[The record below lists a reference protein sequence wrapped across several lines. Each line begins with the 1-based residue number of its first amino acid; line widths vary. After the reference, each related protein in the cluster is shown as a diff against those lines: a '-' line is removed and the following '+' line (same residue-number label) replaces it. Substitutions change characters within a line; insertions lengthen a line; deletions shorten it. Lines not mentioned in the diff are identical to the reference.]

1 MKKIIFMLVLFMFP
15 IINASCLNF
24 NINETIEEEKNV
36 DGSSIIIGNN
46 IESKNSVHGIDAMI
60 GNNINFNGISDYL
73 FLIGNNIN
81 VNGNVSNDG
90 IIIGNVIKFDS
101 NVVVDRDLVI
111 VGSEVIIDGTIKRD
125 VKIYAM
131 NVTING
137 NINGNVDIKS
147 SDIKVNGNIDGVLSY
162 NEDAVIKNKGN
173 VNEFNITEKM
183 YKDITFQDRVWQFII
198 NYGSLLLIFLFFAFI
213 TPKLFKRIEHKNEK
227 LTILNFF
234 SLFGFGTLSVILIPI
249 IFILLLTLV
258 FGTSLA
264 ILLLIFYIVCIWL
277 SSLFTSYLIGYLVW
291 KNIIKKD
298 NNIYLIGLIGI
309 SIISVL
315 SIIPFIGSLI
325 SVISIF
331 VGMGIILQQLKKD

>member
-1 MKKIIFMLVLFMFP
+1 MKKTSE
-15 IINASCLNF
+15 AA
-24 NINETIEEEKNV
+24 ER
-36 DGSSIIIGNN
+36 
-46 IESKNSVHGIDAMI
+46 DA
-60 GNNINFNGISDYL
+60 
-73 FLIGNNIN
+73 
-81 VNGNVSNDG
+81 
-90 IIIGNVIKFDS
+90 
-101 NVVVDRDLVI
+101 
-111 VGSEVIIDGTIKRD
+111 
-125 VKIYAM
+125 KIYAM

-147 SDIKVNGNIDGVLSY
+147 SDIKINGNIDGVLSY
-162 NEDAVIKNKGN
+162 NEDAVIENKGN

-183 YKDITFQDRVWQFII
+183 YKEITFQEKVWQFIT

-298 NNIYLIGLIGI
+298 NNVYLIGLIGI

-315 SIIPFIGSLI
+315 SIIPFIGNLI

>member
-24 NINETIEEEKNV
+24 NVNETIEEEKNV

-46 IESKNSVHGIDAMI
+46 IESKNNVHGIDAMI
-60 GNNINFNGISDYL
+60 GNNINFNDISDYL

-90 IIIGNVIKFDS
+90 II
-101 NVVVDRDLVI
+101 I

-162 NEDAVIKNKGN
+162 NEDAVIENKGN

-183 YKDITFQDRVWQFII
+183 YKEITFQEKVWLFIT

-298 NNIYLIGLIGI
+298 NNIYLIGLVGI

-315 SIIPFIGSLI
+315 SIIPFIGNLI

>member
-46 IESKNSVHGIDAMI
+46 IESKNNVHGIDAMI

-73 FLIGNNIN
+73 FLIGNNVN
-81 VNGNVSNDG
+81 VNGNVSDDV

-162 NEDAVIKNKGN
+162 NEDAVIENKGN

-183 YKDITFQDRVWQFII
+183 YKEITFQEKVWQFIT

-234 SLFGFGTLSVILIPI
+234 SSG
-249 IFILLLTLV
+249 LTLKPA
-258 FGTSLA
+258 GA
-264 ILLLIFYIVCIWL
+264 A
-277 SSLFTSYLIGYLVW
+277 
-291 KNIIKKD
+291 N
-298 NNIYLIGLIGI
+298 
-309 SIISVL
+309 
-315 SIIPFIGSLI
+315 
-325 SVISIF
+325 
-331 VGMGIILQQLKKD
+331 